1 MQHLQFTDCEIK
13 EIKHLLFNWQL
24 DEFITMIHSTEIMK
38 NSSIIHSSMKQM
50 TKIVKHF
57 NTPVHNFLVVSK
69 SLPVSRIFQKHFKFP
84 IRKKLQQQQI
94 NPAFCA
100 VMKSKAALRILKKYE
115 KVSNYNGLVNRMFEC
130 NTDMQVMMKSSACAL
145 ELMALQINS
154 KHETK
159 LFDQWLFLADDGP
172 PSLSLT
178 LQDSTVLNVDLTC
191 SICLKET
198 VFDPVSLSCNHIYC
212 YMCACS
218 AASVTS
224 IDGLRSAN
232 SNTKCP
238 LCRKESVFGSAV
250 RMKELSIFL
259 SKHLPEYW
267 KERRH
272 KERKARIQEAKEYWE
287 SKHRAFV
294 GIN

>member
-1 MQHLQFTDCEIK
+1 
-13 EIKHLLFNWQL
+13 
-24 DEFITMIHSTEIMK
+24 MIHSTEIMK

-50 TKIVKHF
+50 TKMVKQF
-57 NTPVHNFLVVSK
+57 NTPVLDFLVIISK
-69 SLPVSRIFQKHFKFP
+69 SLPVSRIFQKHFKSP
-84 IRKKLQQQQI
+84 RRKKQQRAGCSLQEQI
-94 NPAFCA
+94 NPALICG

-115 KVSNYNGLVNRMFEC
+115 KVMFEC
-130 NTDMQVMMKSSACAL
+130 TDMQVMMKSACAL

-154 KHETK
+154 K
-159 LFDQWLFLADDGP
+159 LFDQWLFLADDGGP
-172 PSLSLT
+172 PSLSVT

-191 SICLKET
+191 SICLET

-218 AASVTS
+218 AASVTT
-224 IDGLRSAN
+224 IDGLGSAN
-232 SNTKCP
+232 SNRKCP
-238 LCRKESVFGSAV
+238 LCRKESVFGNAV
-250 RMKELSIFL
+250 RMKELSILL
-259 SKHLPEYW
+259 SRKLPEYW

-272 KERKARIQEAKEYWE
+272 KERKARTQEAKEYWE

>member
-1 MQHLQFTDCEIK
+1 
-13 EIKHLLFNWQL
+13 
-24 DEFITMIHSTEIMK
+24 
-38 NSSIIHSSMKQM
+38 MKQM
-50 TKIVKHF
+50 TKMVKHF
-57 NTPVHNFLVVSK
+57 NTPVHNFL
-69 SLPVSRIFQKHFKFP
+69 VSRIFQKHFKFP

-115 KVSNYNGLVNRMFEC
+115 KVLNYNGLVNRMFEC
-130 NTDMQVMMKSSACAL
+130 NTDMQLMMKSACAL

-191 SICLKET
+191 SICLET

-232 SNTKCP
+232 SNRKCP

-250 RMKELSIFL
+250 RMKELSILL
-259 SKHLPEYW
+259 SRNLPEYW